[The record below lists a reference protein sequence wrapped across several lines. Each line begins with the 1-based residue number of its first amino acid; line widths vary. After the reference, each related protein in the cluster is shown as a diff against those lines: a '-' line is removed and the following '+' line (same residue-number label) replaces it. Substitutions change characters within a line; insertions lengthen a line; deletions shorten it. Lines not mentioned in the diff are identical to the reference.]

1 MVGRDHA
8 VLLSFSVA
16 VIEFPEK
23 QLKGER
29 IYFRSWFEAG
39 EVA

>member
-1 MVGRDHA
+1 MVGREHA